1 MSAETLSIDVYQL
14 TTLIAH
20 AADGRLDDGP
30 LSMSFFFRKLPK
42 QRNYVVSCGLRS
54 IVEYCHAV
62 RFSSEELAVLDAHPI
77 LGPALQTEPGQKTRA
92 ALQAIDG
99 FEGEIDAAPE
109 GTLAFAGPALR
120 EDGSPL
126 QVGGIP
132 LTAYTP
138 LLQVRASLPLCKLIE
153 TPWLSRIRCV

>member
-54 IVEYCHAV
+54 IVEYCHA
-62 RFSSEELAVLDAHPI
+62 AVSYTHLDVY
-77 LGPALQTEPGQKTRA
+77 KR
-92 ALQAIDG
+92 
-99 FEGEIDAAPE
+99 
-109 GTLAFAGPALR
+109 
-120 EDGSPL
+120 
-126 QVGGIP
+126 QV
-132 LTAYTP
+132 
-138 LLQVRASLPLCKLIE
+138 
-153 TPWLSRIRCV
+153 